1 MSHNGI
7 RTSKDFW
14 PSRHSYEKDTAR
26 TKIVSGRV
34 SQIKV
39 QYDGAYDTNLAIFAI
54 RVDDSDHEI
63 KISTKNPLKQDFYL
77 HTLKCVLFKVGF
89 EYG

>member
-1 MSHNGI
+1 M
-7 RTSKDFW
+7 KDFW
-14 PSRHSYEKDTAR
+14 PSKHSYGKDIAR

-39 QYDGAYDTNLAIFAI
+39 QYDGAYDTNLSIFAI

-63 KISTKNPLKQDFYL
+63 NISSKTPLKQDYYL
-77 HTLKCVLFKVGF
+77 HTMKYVLFKVLLTI
-89 EYG
+89 